1 MKVKVVGYKP
11 IEITME
17 VSDKY
22 AYLLKSD
29 DELEAE
35 DGFSKAVDL
44 MYELFN
50 EAEDNTDF
58 EWVDRVYTADGNKC
72 LACD

>member
-1 MKVKVVGYKP
+1 MKVRVVGYKP
-11 IEITME
+11 IEVIME

-22 AYLLKSD
+22 AYLLKRD

-35 DGFSKAVDL
+35 DDFSKAVDL
-44 MYELFN
+44 MDELFN

-72 LACD
+72 LACN